1 MASWPV
7 SLPQALLQSGFG
19 ETLPDTALR
28 TEMDAGPAKL
38 RRRTSAAVRPVSGA
52 LLLTAS
58 QAADLET
65 FYVDTLEGGTLDFTW
80 TDPRTESACTFRF
93 TAPPSLA
100 PVSGA
105 LWRASISLEQMP

>member
-7 SLPQALLQSGFG
+7 TLPQYVLREGLG

-38 RRRTSAAVRPVSGA
+38 RRRTSAAVRPISAAVNLS
-52 LLLTAS
+52 TS

-65 FYVDTLEGGTLDFTW
+65 FYVDTLEGGTLPFDMA
-80 TDPRTESACTFRF
+80 DPRTGTTYSFRF
-93 TAPPSLA
+93 TAPPALY
-100 PVSGA
+100 PLGA
-105 LWRASISLEQMP
+105 TLWRASLALERLP